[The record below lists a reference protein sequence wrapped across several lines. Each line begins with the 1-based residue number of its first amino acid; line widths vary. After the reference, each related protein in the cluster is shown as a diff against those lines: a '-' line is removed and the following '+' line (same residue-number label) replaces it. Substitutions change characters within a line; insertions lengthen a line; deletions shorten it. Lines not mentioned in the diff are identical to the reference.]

1 MNKITITA
9 ISMEELESRVSDMK
23 GRGWQLKQIVP
34 DAGQHHFGD
43 YTLKTGRLNKQVI
56 RASDGFPKHRAVM
69 IKDVTGDE

>member
-1 MNKITITA
+1 MKKITITA

-23 GRGWQLKQIVP
+23 GRGWQLKQIIP

-69 IKDVTGDE
+69 IKEVASHE